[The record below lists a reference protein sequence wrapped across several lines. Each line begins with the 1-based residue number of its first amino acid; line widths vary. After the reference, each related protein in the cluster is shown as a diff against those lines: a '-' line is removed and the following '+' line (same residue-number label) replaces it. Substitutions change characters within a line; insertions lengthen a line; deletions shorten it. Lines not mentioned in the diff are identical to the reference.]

1 MATRM
6 DSLTLRWEMHEGR
19 LVRSP
24 LGRPATIDVMFGEA
38 VAQAPNAPAL
48 VDGDLRLSYAAL
60 AECVA
65 CCAGRLS
72 AMALSS
78 GDRVA
83 TLLGNRADFLVLLLA
98 AGRLGI
104 ILVPLNIRQSSDE
117 IAYALEDSGASALFC
132 ESDLAGRVPP
142 MEEGAACRHIVI
154 VDDETRVW
162 SGSFEPI
169 TEAAPPPEDAGC
181 CLIYTSGTTGR
192 PKGAVLTH
200 FGLVANCMAAEQC
213 LDLRDGEVSILAA
226 PASHVTGLVLV
237 LLLMVRVAGKTV
249 FQRQFKA
256 ADFLRLAREEGL
268 TYAIMV
274 PAMYKLCLMEPGA
287 DRHTLSTWRVG
298 AFGGAPMPEATIDAL
313 AQQLPGLSLVNI
325 YGATETTAPSVMMP
339 SQEIRSRTAQVG
351 RPIPFCDIRIMDDE
365 GREVPAGEAGEVW
378 IAGPHIVPRYW
389 NRPDA
394 DAQNFVGGYWRSG
407 DIGAIDE
414 DGYLSITDRKK
425 DMINRGGF
433 KIYSI
438 EVENALMRHEAAVE
452 AAVVP
457 RPCPVLGERVVA
469 FVVTRAPVEPQTL
482 RALCATWLSDYKVP
496 DNIEIVAGPL
506 PRNANGKLMKA
517 EMRQW
522 AVERFG

>member
-6 DSLTLRWEMHEGR
+6 DSQKLRWEVHEGR

-24 LGRPATIDVMFGEA
+24 LDRPATLDAMFGQA
-38 VAQAPNAPAL
+38 VARAPAEPAV
-48 VDGDLRLSYAAL
+48 VDGDLRLSYTEL
-60 AECVA
+60 AGCVA
-65 CCAGRLS
+65 SCAGRLV
-72 AMALSS
+72 AMSLSS

-98 AGRLGI
+98 TARLGLV
-104 ILVPLNIRQSSDE
+104 LVPLNIRQSSDE
-117 IAYALEDSGASALFC
+117 ISYALQDSGASALFC
-132 ESDLAGRVPP
+132 ESDLADRLPRL
-142 MEEGAACRHIVI
+142 EDNAACRHVVF
-154 VDDETRVW
+154 VDDDKRAW
-162 SGSFEPI
+162 AGSF
-169 TEAAPPPEDAGC
+169 AAAERAVAVPEDAAC

-200 FGLVANCMAAEQC
+200 FGLVANCMASQQC

-256 ADFLRLAREEGL
+256 ADFLRLAGQEGL

-274 PAMYKLCLMEPGA
+274 PAMYKLCLMEPGVDEQA
-287 DRHTLSTWRVG
+287 LSTWRVG
-298 AFGGAPMPEATIDAL
+298 AFGGAPMAEATIDAL
-313 AQQLPGLSLVNI
+313 ARQLPGLSLVNI

-339 SQEIRSRTAQVG
+339 PQEIRRRTTQVG
-351 RPIPFCDIRIMDDE
+351 RSMPFCDIRIMDDD
-365 GREVPAGEAGEVW
+365 GREVPTGEAGEVW
-378 IAGPHIVPRYW
+378 IAGPQIVPRYW

-438 EVENALMRHEAAVE
+438 EVENALMRHEAAIE

-469 FVVTRAPVEPQTL
+469 FVVTRTPIEPQTL

-496 DNIEIVAGPL
+496 DNIEIVEGPL